1 MPPAPLARRS
11 FLCLAAGAALAP
23 LLNAADLKPSTPA
36 AEALGWRLGV
46 QMFSYRR
53 FPLFDALDH
62 LAALGVRHL
71 EPRTGL
77 KVDARRPDLKFSE
90 DLPAD
95 VRKEF
100 QSRLADRGLSMTSC
114 FLDFTADD
122 PAQPRRVF
130 DFCKELGAAT
140 VVAEPPAELLDAL
153 EKLCDEYQMN
163 LAIHNHQEGQSRYWS
178 PDLLL
183 AACRDRGHRI
193 GGCCDLGQWARSALD
208 PVDCLRKVE
217 GRILAIHLK
226 DVAKKGDRNA
236 RNVVFGTGEAT
247 LPAALRELRRQ
258 RYKGLTTIDYEQ
270 DSPAIDDD
278 MARNAAFVEDVAR
291 DLR

>member
-1 MPPAPLARRS
+1 MEPVPLARRS
-11 FLCLAAGAALAP
+11 FLCLAAGAAVAP
-23 LLNAADLKPSTPA
+23 LLGAAQTKLSTPA
-36 AEALGWRLGV
+36 AEALGWRLSV

-53 FPLFDALDH
+53 FPLFEALDH

-90 DLPAD
+90 DLPPD

-100 QSRLADRGLSMTSC
+100 KSRLADRGLSMTSC

-130 DFCKELGAAT
+130 EFCKELGATT
-140 VVAEPPAELLDAL
+140 VVAEPPAAVLDAI
-153 EKLCDEYQMN
+153 ENLCDEYRMN

-183 AACRDRGHRI
+183 AACRGRGPRV
-193 GGCCDLGQWARSALD
+193 GGCCDLGQWARSGLD
-208 PVDCLRKVE
+208 PVECLRKVQ

-226 DVAKKGDRNA
+226 DVGRKGDRNS

-258 RYKGLTTIDYEQ
+258 NYQGLTTIDYEQ
-270 DSPAIDDD
+270 DSPAIDED
-278 MARNAAFVEDVAR
+278 MAGNAAFVEGVAR